1 MGNFLSRMFDRND
14 KLMGKGKGKLAPQ
27 EFVDILLARS
37 DEIFRSM
44 YRLFSHDLGFS
55 GDEKALALEAR
66 ILSLWITT
74 LSIPSKTYREMLHAA
89 SAQRMGLTKE
99 QADMFL
105 AETDIRYRTYFEAYD
120 MWMES
125 HRHTDH
131 IGPAIIDTIMNG
143 NVGRTVKQ
151 NGLPLVGM
159 NESFEAQFAFGAAF
173 EATLKMVEKIRNER
187 GIEELP

>member
-14 KLMGKGKGKLAPQ
+14 KLMGKGEGKLAPQ

-44 YRLFSHDLGFS
+44 YRLFSHDLEFN
-55 GDEKALALEAR
+55 GDEKTLALEAR

-89 SAQRMGLTKE
+89 SAQRMGLTTE

-120 MWMES
+120 MWIES
-125 HRHTDH
+125 RRHTDH

-143 NVGRTVKQ
+143 NVGRTIEK
-151 NGLPLVGM
+151 NGAPLVGM
-159 NESFEAQFAFGAAF
+159 NESFQVQFAFSAAF
-173 EATLKMVEKIRNER
+173 EATLKMVEKIKNER